1 MRETRYY
8 VTMSAAE
15 RRLALD
21 SMIRFRN
28 KALSR
33 GVDTVDIDRLLR
45 KLQGRKVWWR

>member
-1 MRETRYY
+1 MRKTKYY

-21 SMIRFRN
+21 AMIRLRN
-28 KALSR
+28 KALSQ
-33 GVDTVDIDRLLR
+33 GIDTVDIDQLIR